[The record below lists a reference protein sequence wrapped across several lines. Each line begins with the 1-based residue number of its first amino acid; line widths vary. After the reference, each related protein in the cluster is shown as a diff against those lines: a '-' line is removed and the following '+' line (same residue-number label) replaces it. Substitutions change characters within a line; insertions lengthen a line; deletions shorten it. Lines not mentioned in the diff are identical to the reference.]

1 MDFERAGKINRMSR
15 NSEGVYLVSDIEG
28 ITVGVVGKG
37 ANTVDYSQVDE
48 CIRSDE
54 KALLR
59 EITGISE
66 ERIILLNQV
75 HQDNII
81 IIDRVPERDELF
93 YASADA
99 VVTDIPEICLVI
111 RTADCVPVYA
121 FDAQRRILGAAHSG
135 WRGCH
140 LSIAQKL
147 VSEMCDGFGSKRGD
161 FEIFILPSIGP
172 ESYIVDRDVAS
183 LFEDNVVEMNDKIYL
198 NLWENIESSL
208 IDYGIPRKNIHNT
221 GLCTLRN
228 CGDFFSFR
236 NRDVGR
242 NLNFGF
248 ISAH

>member
-1 MDFERAGKINRMSR
+1 MDFERSRKINRMSK

-28 ITVGVVGKG
+28 ITVGVVGKS
-37 ANTVDYSQVDE
+37 ANTIDYSQVDE

-66 ERIILLNQV
+66 KRIILLNQV

-81 IIDRVPERDELF
+81 IIDRAPERNELF
-93 YASADA
+93 FASADA
-99 VVTDIPEICLVI
+99 MITDIPEICLVI

-121 FDAQRRILGAAHSG
+121 FDVQRRVLGVAHSG
-135 WRGCH
+135 WKGCR
-140 LSIAQKL
+140 LSIARKL
-147 VSEMCDGFGSKRGD
+147 VSEMCDGFGSKKGD
-161 FEIFILPSIGP
+161 FVIFILPSIGP
-172 ESYIVDRDVAS
+172 DSYIVDRAVAS
-183 LFEDNVVEMNDKIYL
+183 LFEDNIVEMNDKIYL
-198 NLWENIESSL
+198 NLWDNIESSL
-208 IDYGIPRKNIHNT
+208 IDYGIPKENIHNT
-221 GLCTLRN
+221 GLCTLKN